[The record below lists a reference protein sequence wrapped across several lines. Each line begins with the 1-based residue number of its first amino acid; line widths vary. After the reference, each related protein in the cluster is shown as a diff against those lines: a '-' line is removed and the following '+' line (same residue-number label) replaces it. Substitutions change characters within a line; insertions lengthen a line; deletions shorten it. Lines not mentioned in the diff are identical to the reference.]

1 MSEDRFLT
9 VHETDDSVIAV
20 AEGRKS
26 YRYFYH
32 PDCEPDCIVAII
44 TLSDTMPA
52 KVQAPIVDALL
63 KHGTSEQVYRDG
75 YEAHRF
81 LNRIRR

>member
-1 MSEDRFLT
+1 MTDPRFLT
-9 VHETDDSVIAV
+9 VHEIDDSVIAV

-26 YRYFYH
+26 YRYFAH
-32 PDCEPDCIVAII
+32 PDCEPECIVAII

-52 KVQAPIVDALL
+52 KIQAPIVDALL